1 MIPLTSDA
9 PGAAAGQRVLEALST
24 DTRPTL
30 MLWADQ
36 DPILSPETGRRF
48 AKAINRPEPEEI
60 ANASHFLQE
69 DQGAEIGRRIADWL
83 GPVR

>member
-1 MIPLTSDA
+1 MIPLTPDS
-9 PGAAAGQRVLEALST
+9 PGAEAGQRVLDALAA

-36 DPILSPETGRRF
+36 DPILSPSTGRRF
-48 AKAINRPEPEEI
+48 ATAINRPEPEMI

-69 DQGAEIGRRIADWL
+69 DQGAEIGRRIAGWL